1 MTEVDGQAQAT
12 MVARRRVARQRSGMM
27 TMSSVLQ
34 VRVAFENRFIK
45 ILQKIGMYQ
54 IAFIKIF
61 LKNLSGDQYLY

>member
-12 MVARRRVARQRSGMM
+12 MVARRRVARKRSGTM
-27 TMSSVLQ
+27 TMSLVLQ

-61 LKNLSGDQYLY
+61 LKNLFDD